1 MDDEERERLLERERL
16 QIQVIRQLDLEDL
29 VVEEVDHSDEEDID
43 GDPDEEYALFLSQ
56 YHSDASL
63 PPPSSAEFNFDTYIA
78 PLHTYLGDVEDTRH
92 RTAFL
97 DGGAILN
104 LPLFC
109 LGASAF
115 LDGALFVDETNN
127 EVIVNNFGKLVLL
140 QDGKRG
146 CLCVWTGWDLSFTE
160 PFHPSALSHG
170 VVLFPGATLPLRVI
184 EPHLVAAVERALT
197 QDDIPCT
204 IGVIRIHRDTATR
217 RTKSASIG
225 TTAEIRQFGRLGD
238 GSLNVV
244 TRGQQRFRLRR
255 SWTDVEGVPYG
266 EIQVIEEDLPLRIPR
281 DAFGKS
287 APLSNMPCSQG
298 VSHNL
303 SPKYSHVN
311 MQRSKNEEN
320 DSEPNSEESFESEL
334 SLMERKIHLSVV
346 GSSYVHDTMD
356 ESANDNDVKFMHN
369 SDQEI
374 RSNLD
379 SRTGKCSTSGK
390 QSSKEELSRC
400 KNICAYPSYKISKA
414 FWPHWAYRMFD
425 SYSLAQRAA
434 DMWKRIVGM
443 PDMDSLI
450 KKPDILSFHIASKI
464 PVSESTRQELL
475 DIDGIAYR
483 LRREIEL
490 LESIDLIRCK
500 SCETIIAK
508 RSDMLVMSSEG
519 PLSAYVNPGG
529 YVHEIM
535 TLYKANGLALVGSA
549 ATDYSW
555 FPGYAWTIA
564 TCATC
569 KTQMGWLFTARNKQ
583 LKPSYFWGI
592 RSCQLAEEIRQN
604 L

>member
-78 PLHTYLGDVEDTRH
+78 PLHTYLGDTRH

-109 LGASAF
+109 LG
-115 LDGALFVDETNN
+115 
-127 EVIVNNFGKLVLL
+127 
-140 QDGKRG
+140 
-146 CLCVWTGWDLSFTE
+146 
-160 PFHPSALSHG
+160 G

-414 FWPHWAYRMFD
+414 FWPHWAYQMFD

>member
-56 YHSDASL
+56 YHLDASL

-109 LGASAF
+109 LG
-115 LDGALFVDETNN
+115 
-127 EVIVNNFGKLVLL
+127 
-140 QDGKRG
+140 
-146 CLCVWTGWDLSFTE
+146 
-160 PFHPSALSHG
+160 G

-414 FWPHWAYRMFD
+414 FWPHWAYQMFD

>member
-109 LGASAF
+109 LG
-115 LDGALFVDETNN
+115 
-127 EVIVNNFGKLVLL
+127 
-140 QDGKRG
+140 
-146 CLCVWTGWDLSFTE
+146 
-160 PFHPSALSHG
+160 G

-204 IGVIRIHRDTATR
+204 I
-217 RTKSASIG
+217 
-225 TTAEIRQFGRLGD
+225 
-238 GSLNVV
+238 
-244 TRGQQRFRLRR
+244 
-255 SWTDVEGVPYG
+255 
-266 EIQVIEEDLPLRIPR
+266 
-281 DAFGKS
+281 
-287 APLSNMPCSQG
+287 
-298 VSHNL
+298 
-303 SPKYSHVN
+303 
-311 MQRSKNEEN
+311 
-320 DSEPNSEESFESEL
+320 
-334 SLMERKIHLSVV
+334 
-346 GSSYVHDTMD
+346 
-356 ESANDNDVKFMHN
+356 
-369 SDQEI
+369 
-374 RSNLD
+374 
-379 SRTGKCSTSGK
+379 
-390 QSSKEELSRC
+390 
-400 KNICAYPSYKISKA
+400 
-414 FWPHWAYRMFD
+414 
-425 SYSLAQRAA
+425 

>member
-1 MDDEERERLLERERL
+1 MRFSFRNTIWML
-16 QIQVIRQLDLEDL
+16 
-29 VVEEVDHSDEEDID
+29 
-43 GDPDEEYALFLSQ
+43 LFL
-56 YHSDASL
+56 L
-63 PPPSSAEFNFDTYIA
+63 PHLPNSISIPISRLCIPISVMSKHVPCVT
-78 PLHTYLGDVEDTRH
+78 H
-92 RTAFL
+92 L

-109 LGASAF
+109 LG
-115 LDGALFVDETNN
+115 
-127 EVIVNNFGKLVLL
+127 
-140 QDGKRG
+140 
-146 CLCVWTGWDLSFTE
+146 
-160 PFHPSALSHG
+160 G

-414 FWPHWAYRMFD
+414 FWPHWAYQMFD